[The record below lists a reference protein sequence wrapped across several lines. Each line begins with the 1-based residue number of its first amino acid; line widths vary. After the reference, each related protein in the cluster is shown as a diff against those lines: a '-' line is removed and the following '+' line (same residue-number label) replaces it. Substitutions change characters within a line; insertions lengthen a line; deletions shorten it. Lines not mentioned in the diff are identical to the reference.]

1 MANTNKVIWGRELE
15 YVMPRGMY
23 EDLRNQAPSNVN
35 TKDWVILYNHINEV
49 DVLTGV
55 ALANADVNN
64 DGKVN
69 MKDWNRLYDH
79 ISEVDP
85 LW

>member
-35 TKDWVILYNHINEV
+35 AKDWVIDYVNETFGLLGTV
-49 DVLTGV
+49 TEIRIEG
-55 ALANADVNN
+55 
-64 DGKVN
+64 
-69 MKDWNRLYDH
+69 
-79 ISEVDP
+79 
-85 LW
+85 

>member
-35 TKDWVILYNHINEV
+35 AKDWVMDYVNETFGLLGTV
-49 DVLTGV
+49 TEIRIEG
-55 ALANADVNN
+55 
-64 DGKVN
+64 
-69 MKDWNRLYDH
+69 
-79 ISEVDP
+79 
-85 LW
+85 